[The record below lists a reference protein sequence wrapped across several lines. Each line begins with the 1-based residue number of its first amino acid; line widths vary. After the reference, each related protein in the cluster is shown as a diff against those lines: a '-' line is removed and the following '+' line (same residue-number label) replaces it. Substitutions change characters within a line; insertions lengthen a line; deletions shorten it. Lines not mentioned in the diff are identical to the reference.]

1 MNPWRPFPVLRIVI
15 PFIAGII
22 LSRITSAA
30 LALPWFLPAV
40 GVILLWLAV
49 VKRKILSHYR
59 YRWLTGILINFI
71 FFTSGWI
78 LTNGCHP
85 KGWKDYFGKHPESTF
100 TGIVS
105 ETASLRRGRI
115 KTVLEVSR
123 VREGHD
129 WKPVRGKAIVYL
141 TPHGASDSL
150 QLGDVI
156 LFHARINEI
165 PNTTNPHAFNYAAY
179 LNGKG
184 IWYQSYVSATH
195 WKKLDVSS
203 TLIIRRFSFYL
214 RDQMLK
220 ILRTNEIS
228 GREFSVAAALLLGY
242 TEEIDEELRHDY
254 AATGAMHILSVSGMH
269 VGIIY
274 VFLEFM
280 LSFLSRN
287 PTGRVLKTII
297 LLGAVWFYAFLTG
310 LSPSVLRSAAML
322 SLPIVA
328 RTLNRPSDMINVIA
342 VSLLVILAADPYLLG
357 DVGFQLSYL
366 AVLGI
371 TWLYPPIYHLFTV
384 TRKIPDKI
392 WAVVAV
398 SLAAQLATVPLT
410 LYYFHQF
417 PNYFILTNIFVVPL
431 SSLIIY
437 TGIFVLAAASIPMV
451 AYLSAQL
458 LEGMIWLLNAIIHC
472 IEGLP
477 FSTLQDI
484 YITLPDVLLMF
495 AMIIGCFQLLTTR
508 RATWVMVLLVFMVIK
523 TAVHIEDLWKRER
536 DSYFVVY
543 YSRDGPLIRFSYLDR
558 AVIFYDGKGCDLPLS
573 LVEREQKVH
582 ADLKACKI
590 TLHRFLWLGSPEATH
605 RIPAAM
611 NTLKKSGGFFQ
622 FSGKT
627 IALLTRKFPVGFK
640 RNIPVDFLII
650 TGDPKVEM
658 EDIRTTFH
666 PGVVIIDATNS
677 SFRVS
682 KWLAEAKKFG
692 ITCHAVSKQ
701 GAYEAEF
708 SESIW

>member
-22 LSRITSAA
+22 LSRITGAA
-30 LALPWFLPAV
+30 LTLPWFLPAV
-40 GVILLWLAV
+40 GLILVWLAV
-49 VKRKILSHYR
+49 VKRKKLSNYR
-59 YRWLTGILINFI
+59 FRWLTGILINLI
-71 FFTSGWI
+71 FLTLGWI

-85 KGWKDYFGKHPESTF
+85 KGWEDYFGNHPESTF

-115 KTVLEVSR
+115 KTVLEISSF
-123 VREGHD
+123 REGHY

-156 LFHARINEI
+156 LFHARMNEI

-371 TWLYPPIYHLFTV
+371 TWLYPPIYHLFTF
-384 TRKIPDKI
+384 TRKILDKI

-398 SLAAQLATVPLT
+398 SLAAQIATFPLT

-417 PNYFILTNIFVVPL
+417 PNYFMLTNIFVVPL

-437 TGIFVLAAASIPMV
+437 TGIFVLAVASIPIV

-458 LEGMIWLLNAIIHC
+458 LAGMIWLLNAIIHF
-472 IEGLP
+472 IEGMP

-495 AMIIGCFQLLTTR
+495 AMIIGGFQFFTTR
-508 RATWVMVLLVFMVIK
+508 RAIWVMALLVLM
-523 TAVHIEDLWKRER
+523 TARMLIHIETRWERAR
-536 DSYFVVY
+536 DSRFVVY
-543 YSRDGPLIRFSYLDR
+543 HSRDGPLIRFSSTDR
-558 AVIFYDGKGCDLPLS
+558 AVIFYDGKRSGLPLS

-582 ADLKACKI
+582 GDLKACKI
-590 TLHRFLWLGSPEATH
+590 VLPRFLWLGSPEAEH
-605 RIPAAM
+605 RIPAEM
-611 NTLKKSGGFFQ
+611 NTLKKTGSFFQ

-627 IALLTRKFPVGFK
+627 IALLSRKFPVGFK
-640 RNIPVDFLII
+640 RSLPVDFLII
-650 TGDPKVEM
+650 TGDPKVKM
-658 EDIRTTFH
+658 EEIRSIFH
-666 PGVVIIDATNS
+666 PDLVIIDATNS
-677 SFRVS
+677 SYRVTE
-682 KWLAEAKKFG
+682 WMTEAKKFG
-692 ITCHAVSKQ
+692 IPCHAVSRQ

-708 SESIW
+708 SESVW